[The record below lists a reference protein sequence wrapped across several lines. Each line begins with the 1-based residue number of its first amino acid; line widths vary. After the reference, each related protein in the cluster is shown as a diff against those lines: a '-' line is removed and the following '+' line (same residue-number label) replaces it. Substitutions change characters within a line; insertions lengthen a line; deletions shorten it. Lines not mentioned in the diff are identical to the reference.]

1 LARAGRWLLA
11 VCLVAISACATPGA
25 DRYARQVEQGI
36 ALDVPHVRQEARAGC
51 GAAALA
57 SVMAFYQ
64 GSGHAGDT
72 LLEQYP
78 AASPDGYTLGELR
91 EIARAQ
97 GFAGFVV
104 PGDMAFLRSH
114 LERGRPVIVPLQ
126 LSGRM
131 VPLASRALGARYDHY
146 VVVVGVDEAR
156 GTVVALDPARGP
168 VELGVDDFA
177 AAWAPMNQAA
187 LLVGMATVR

>member
-36 ALDVPHVRQEARAGC
+36 ALDVPHVRQQARAGC

-126 LSGRM
+126 LSRRM
-131 VPLASRALGARYDHY
+131 VPLASSVTGARYDHY
-146 VVVVGVDEAR
+146 VVVVGVDDAR
-156 GTVVALDPARGP
+156 SKVIALDPARGA
-168 VELGVDDFA
+168 VEFDRKVFV
-177 AAWAPMNQAA
+177 AAWEPMNGAA
-187 LLVGMATVR
+187 LLVGLAQGR